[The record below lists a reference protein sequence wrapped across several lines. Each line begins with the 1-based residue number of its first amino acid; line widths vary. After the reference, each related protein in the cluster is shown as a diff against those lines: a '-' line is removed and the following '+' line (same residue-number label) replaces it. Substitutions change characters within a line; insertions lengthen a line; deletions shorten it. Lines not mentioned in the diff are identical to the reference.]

1 MKKGEMITMAE
12 IKLPIQVNLPDDWM
26 EQIVDRLKNDLAAL
40 IEEIKNGIQKQMC
53 AEEQKLQLNV
63 IQDAV
68 NRNFFDTILWEE
80 LKRRK
85 NERPRNN

>member
-1 MKKGEMITMAE
+1 M
-12 IKLPIQVNLPDDWM
+12 
-26 EQIVDRLKNDLAAL
+26 NDKEAAAL
-40 IEEIKNGIQKQMC
+40 IEKIRSGIQKRMHT
-53 AEEQKLQLNV
+53 EEQVLQLNV

-85 NERPRNN
+85 NERQKNDRKDHRIPEADS